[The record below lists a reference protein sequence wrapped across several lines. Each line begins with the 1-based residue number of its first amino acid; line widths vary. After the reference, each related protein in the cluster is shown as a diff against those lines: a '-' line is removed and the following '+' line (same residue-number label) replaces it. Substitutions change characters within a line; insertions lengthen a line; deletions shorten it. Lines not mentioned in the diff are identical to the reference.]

1 MMSAAIS
8 AATVTT
14 TGVMRLL
21 ELATG
26 LIMEIPFPAT
36 FTSFAETLT
45 IAFPAGGLAVPAG
58 GFTLQAVF
66 SSTGGVLA
74 AVTGHAS
81 ALIGY

>member
-45 IAFPAGGLAVPAG
+45 IAFPAGGLAVPPG